1 MIDLDRFITKVN
13 ADIKGGNGAWLIF
26 DPDNLSLHSF
36 RQNSKS
42 IKKIEKAVQATIDG
56 DFDYYD
62 ESIPS
67 VEFFIGVYINGRYLE
82 FKTGVKKGERQ
93 WIAKPTDKQIANDCL
108 EQIYSYIERREKEGD
123 YINQEIL
130 LAKSKWITSPW
141 ISEDVS

>member
-13 ADIKGGNGAWLIF
+13 ADIKGGNGAWLVF

-42 IKKIEKAVQATIDG
+42 IKKIEKAVQAIIDG

-62 ESIPS
+62 DSIPS
-67 VEFFIGVYINGRYLE
+67 VEFFIGVYINGRYL
-82 FKTGVKKGERQ
+82 KSTKGDGKGERQ

-108 EQIYSYIERREKEGD
+108 EQIYSYIEGREKKGD
-123 YINQEIL
+123 YINQKIL
-130 LAKSKWITSPW
+130 LAESKWITSPG
-141 ISEDVS
+141 VSKNVH